1 MMNDLRTKLI
11 TFWVKN
17 RSLIVGLL
25 IFFIAVELR
34 FAYLENTIVKN
45 PISGDAKKYVGYATN
60 IVLLGIYSQELT
72 DNPKPD
78 TQVTPGY
85 PFFLAA
91 IMILSK
97 NFKAF
102 YVNVLSIQAIIGA
115 LTAVLAFM
123 IGMNLVPFGLA
134 ALAGIFTAFSPHL
147 ITMVGYVLT
156 ETFFTFLSSLGLWL
170 LFVAYR
176 KKKLALYLMASIVFG
191 LASLVRPALLLFPV
205 FISILVFFYLKP
217 TRRVLIVFLILI
229 GVFSTM
235 LPWSLWTKYKTTKTN
250 KAGLALSSLVFG
262 SYPDLINKDPTLKGF
277 PYQEDPQYNAMTKDL
292 RFALKT
298 IANRAAE
305 DPIKYLKWYLFG
317 KPLMFWN
324 WGNLVGQEDIYI
336 YSVKSSLYKTNH
348 YAEMTRL
355 GMKHLH
361 PIFMLMALSGFII
374 MILPFRRWENPP
386 GTKAL
391 MLFLYS
397 FLIYFT
403 LVHTVFT
410 PLPRYAIPLRPML
423 YVGALIFLKR
433 LFSLGKSHDIV
444 IKNSKRAYST

>member
-1 MMNDLRTKLI
+1 MMNDLRTKLK

-25 IFFIAVELR
+25 IFLIAFELR
-34 FAYLENTIVKN
+34 LAYLENTIVQN
-45 PISGDAKKYVGYATN
+45 PIRADAKKYVGYATN
-60 IVLLGIYSQELT
+60 IVLRGVYSQELT

-91 IMILSK
+91 IMTLSK

-102 YVNVLSIQAIIGA
+102 YVNVLSIQAIMGA

-123 IGMNLVPFGLA
+123 IGMNLVPFGFA

-147 ITMVGYVLT
+147 ITMTGYVLT
-156 ETFFTFLSSLGLWL
+156 ETLFTFLSSLGLWL

-176 KKKLALYLMASIVFG
+176 KNKLALYLMASIVFG
-191 LASLVRPALLLFPV
+191 LAGLVRPALLLFPI

-217 TRRVLIVFLILI
+217 TNRVLIVFLILI
-229 GVFSTM
+229 GVFSMM
-235 LPWSLWTKYKTTKTN
+235 LPWSLWAKYKATKTN
-250 KAGLALSSLVFG
+250 KAGLALSSLVLG
-262 SYPDLINKDPTLKGF
+262 SYPNLTYKDSTLKGF
-277 PYQEDPQYNAMTKDL
+277 PYREDPHYNAMTKDF

-298 IANRAAE
+298 VANRAAE
-305 DPIKYLKWYLFG
+305 DPIKYLKWYLLG

-324 WGNLVGQEDIYI
+324 WEILVGQGDIYV
-336 YSVKSSLYKTNH
+336 YPVTSSLYKTNH
-348 YAEMTRL
+348 YAEMTRV

-361 PIFMLMALSGFII
+361 PIFILMALSGFLI
-374 MILPFRRWENPP
+374 MILPFGRWENPP
-386 GTKAL
+386 RTKAL
-391 MLFLYS
+391 MLILYS

-403 LVHTVFT
+403 LVHTGLT

-423 YVGALIFLKR
+423 YVGALIFVER
-433 LFSLGKSHDIV
+433 LFFLGKSHDIV
-444 IKNSKRAYST
+444 IKNAKRAQST